1 MKFREATVSV
11 LFWMMFENLIIL
23 NLYIMSYNVTVLRIY
38 FEYDR
43 RSLTVKWGIYAD
55 YISSYY
61 EL

>member
-1 MKFREATVSV
+1 
-11 LFWMMFENLIIL
+11 
-23 NLYIMSYNVTVLRIY
+23 MSYNVTVLRIY